1 MRLER
6 ARQLSESMVDGDV
19 LRRAM
24 RRVSSPVT
32 VVTAEGMGEVRGIT
46 VGSFTSVSLDPP
58 LISFL
63 VACEARM
70 HDVIADAAGYAVH
83 VLSSEQARLATIFA
97 EPDRT
102 GPEQF
107 AAVSCEL
114 DDNDIPSLTDA
125 PVVFHSTPYA
135 MHPAGDHSLFIGRV
149 RSVTLGVSDSPLVYW
164 DGSYYRLGVRL
175 PERVWPF

>member
-1 MRLER
+1 
-6 ARQLSESMVDGDV
+6 
-19 LRRAM
+19 M
-24 RRVSSPVT
+24 RRVPSPVT
-32 VVTAEGMGEVRGIT
+32 VVTAAGMGEVRGIT
-46 VGSFTSVSLDPP
+46 AGSFTSVSLDPP

-107 AAVSCEL
+107 TGVSYEL
-114 DDNDIPSLTDA
+114 DANGIPILTDA
-125 PVVFHSTPYA
+125 LVVFHSTPFA

-149 RSVTLGVSDSPLVYW
+149 RGVTLGASDSPLVYW

>member
-1 MRLER
+1 
-6 ARQLSESMVDGDV
+6 
-19 LRRAM
+19 M
-24 RRVSSPVT
+24 RRVPSPVT
-32 VVTAEGMGEVRGIT
+32 VVTAMRMGEMRGIT

-58 LISFL
+58 MVSFL
-63 VACEARM
+63 VARQARM
-70 HDVIADAAGYAVH
+70 HDVIADAAEYVVH

-107 AAVSCEL
+107 AAVSHEL
-114 DDNDIPSLTDA
+114 DDKDISIITGA
-125 PVVFHSTPYA
+125 AVIFHNTPYA

-149 RSVTLGVSDSPLVYW
+149 RSVTLGTPESPLVYW
-164 DGSYYRLGVRL
+164 DGSYYRLGVCL